1 MYIESLA
8 LKNFRNYESLDINF
22 SDKIN
27 ILYGDNAQGK
37 TNILEAIYMSATTR
51 SHKKSKDKDIVRF
64 GENDSHIRVN
74 VKKRDVGHRIDMHL
88 RKNGPKGVAID
99 SIPIR
104 RSTELF
110 GLINIIMFSPEDL
123 SVVKDGPG
131 ERRRFMDME
140 ICQLSRIY
148 YSNLSKYNKILDQR
162 NNTLKQISFS
172 KGGNSRKSSIINGI
186 KNGIGSGI
194 GSGINSGIEDT
205 LDIWDEQLAET
216 GSEIIKER
224 KNFIGMINEIIKEI
238 HSNITSANEKIEIKY
253 EPNVSEEDFLKVLK
267 EKRNIDIKNVT
278 TMTGPHRDDFGIF
291 INDND
296 VRVYGSQGQ
305 QRTAALSLKL
315 AEIEL
320 VKKVINDNPILL
332 LDDVMSELDSK
343 RRDCLLSGISDIQ
356 TIITCT
362 GYDDFIRQRINVD
375 KIYKISNGKI
385 V

>member
-1 MYIESLA
+1 MYVESIA
-8 LKNFRNYESLDINF
+8 LKNFRNYKELDINF
-22 SDKIN
+22 SKNIN

-37 TNILEAIYMSATTR
+37 TNILEAIYIAATTK
-51 SHKKSKDKDIVRF
+51 SHRNSKDKDIIEF
-64 GENDSHIRVN
+64 GHDESHIRLILN
-74 VKKRDVGHRIDMHL
+74 KLDVSHRIDMHL
-88 RKNGPKGVAID
+88 RKNQSKGVAID

-123 SVVKDGPG
+123 SVVKNGPG

-148 YSNLSKYNKILDQR
+148 YSNLLKYNKILDQR
-162 NNTLKQISFS
+162 NNLLKQIYFNPS
-172 KGGNSRKSSIINGI
+172 
-186 KNGIGSGI
+186 
-194 GSGINSGIEDT
+194 IEDT
-205 LDIWDEQLAET
+205 LDIWDNQLVET
-216 GSEIIKER
+216 GISIINER
-224 KNFIGMINEIIKEI
+224 KNFIEMINNIIKDI
-238 HSNITSANEKIEIKY
+238 HKGITSEKEKIEIKY
-253 EPNVSEEDFLKVLK
+253 EPNVEADSFKDVVTN
-267 EKRNIDIKNVT
+267 KRQMDIKNSV
-278 TMTGPHRDDFGIF
+278 TMTGPHRDDFGVY

-320 VKKVINDNPILL
+320 VKKIINDNPILL

-343 RRDCLLSGISDIQ
+343 RRDALLEQLKDIQ

-362 GYDDFIRQRINVD
+362 GYDDFIRQRVEVD
-375 KIYKISNGKI
+375 KIYKISEGRI